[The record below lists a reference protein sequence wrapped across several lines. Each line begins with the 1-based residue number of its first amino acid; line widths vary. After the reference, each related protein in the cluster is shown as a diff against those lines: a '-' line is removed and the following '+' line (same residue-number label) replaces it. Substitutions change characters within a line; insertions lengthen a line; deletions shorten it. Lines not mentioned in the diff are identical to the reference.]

1 MKSRLT
7 TLSASLWGC
16 ELKCQIIHTR
26 TQIIKV
32 SLLVRLWVEIRP
44 CGCGRMP
51 QRCQPPCEAVSWNV
65 LYHSVISQSRLSASL
80 WGCELKSQTLELST
94 VRSGCQP
101 PCEAVS
107 WNILNHPCRG
117 RALRVSLLVRLW
129 VEILSVLLYVYKV
142 NVSLLVR
149 LWVEMFPNTT

>member
-7 TLSASLWGC
+7 TLSASLWGCELKFVDLWGETEGGKVSLLVRLWVEILLISLHWFQARSASLWGC

-51 QRCQPPCEAVSWNV
+51 QRCQPPCEAVSWNGTV
-65 LYHSVISQSRLSASL
+65 SCMAGSPHLSASL
-80 WGCELKSQTLELST
+80 WGCELKYITRLRKKLE
-94 VRSGCQP
+94 
-101 PCEAVS
+101 A
-107 WNILNHPCRG
+107 
-117 RALRVSLLVRLW
+117 AVSLLVRLW
-129 VEILSVLLYVYKV
+129 VEIHYTPS
-142 NVSLLVR
+142 
-149 LWVEMFPNTT
+149 